1 MALSVEASADAHGV
15 PVAWLALSLAPT
27 PLTGGLPALLALN
40 GSVALD
46 RRTRVEL
53 VTVWCGSWRSV
64 ALSRAATF
72 VSRRPP
78 APSRFAPPDAA
89 VVQPPAR
96 TFPNASD

>member
-27 PLTGGLPALLALN
+27 PLTGALPALLALN

-89 VVQPPAR
+89 VVQPP
-96 TFPNASD
+96 PPVIPL

>member
-1 MALSVEASADAHGV
+1 MEASADGHGV

-53 VTVWCGSWRSV
+53 MAVWCGSWRSV

-72 VSRRPP
+72 VSSRRPP
-78 APSRFAPPDAA
+78 ASSRFAPPDAA
-89 VVQPPAR
+89 VVQPP
-96 TFPNASD
+96 PPVIP

>member
-1 MALSVEASADAHGV
+1 MALSMEASADARGV

-27 PLTGGLPALLALN
+27 PLTGALPALLALN

-53 VTVWCGSWRSV
+53 ATACGSWRSV
-64 ALSRAATF
+64 LLSRAATF
-72 VSRRPP
+72 ISRRPP